1 VGELADIVRGKGH
14 GTMQVRVWGEGI
26 SRRALISGS
35 AALAGCAGLAAPA
48 AGEAARPRRVFD
60 AHCHVFNAADLPVYA
75 FAETTRGFDE
85 HPLLR
90 LLRPLLCSLTE
101 VVALVAPTPSEEIE
115 ILDGRAQPGP
125 FSIRARRIPAA
136 FLARGE
142 RDRDIDVV
150 TAALLNTGV
159 VPWGQPRCLERFD
172 KRNEL
177 TRGCSDTA
185 GVRKRRLGEEQSRR
199 DRVLALL
206 LRAQNE
212 APVARHR
219 AEWLLDD
226 TGAFGRLTR
235 WAVTLTRYRH
245 RLVDDLLSQ
254 YAAEGI
260 PDAVLAPSLID
271 YDYWLEDYGS
281 TEIRHQIA
289 VNERLVRRRGG
300 RVLPIVAFD
309 PWRHVLDV
317 LYNKWAPRH
326 GRGARVTAMEWVR
339 RAVMER
345 GFVGVKIYP
354 PMGFRP
360 LGNADLAGLNQQR
373 PGYRIGAW
381 EIFPH
386 ELIPPDCEGED
397 FWAENGLRKGGDS
410 WSLYDI
416 IGRKL
421 DESLAELFDFC
432 VRNQVPVMTHCRDS
446 QEPTTGYA
454 KRAHPQFWRR
464 VVETERWAGL
474 RLNLGHFGD
483 MYAMAAGP
491 SRDRAA
497 SWAWQ
502 VAALANKHPG
512 VYTDVGYFEPIM
524 IGDGEAAAA
533 RFFAEL
539 GAMRSGM
546 PALDRKIMFGSDY
559 HLTGL
564 NENHRVYFRRFAAAF
579 ARGDGDVGRE
589 DRFFFANAV
598 RYLGLEPG
606 GPAWA
611 RMAPFH
617 AANPAILA
625 ERRRLFRNV

>member
-1 VGELADIVRGKGH
+1 MPQSWR
-14 GTMQVRVWGEGI
+14 EGI
-26 SRRALISGS
+26 SRRALVAGS
-35 AALAGCAGLAAPA
+35 AALAGLAGVAAP
-48 AGEAARPRRVFD
+48 GSGQNSRPHRVFD
-60 AHCHVFNAADLPVYA
+60 AHCHIFNASDLPVYA

-101 VVALVAPTPSEEIE
+101 VVSLVAPTPSEEIE
-115 ILDGRAQPGP
+115 ILEGRVEPGPLSLRAQ
-125 FSIRARRIPAA
+125 RIPAA
-136 FLARGE
+136 FLTRSE

-150 TAALLNTGV
+150 TAAILNTGAA
-159 VPWGQPRCLERFD
+159 PWGQPRCLERFS

-177 TRGCSDTA
+177 TRGCSDQA
-185 GVRKRRLGEEQSRR
+185 GVRKRRLEDETHRR

-206 LRAQNE
+206 LRARND

-219 AEWLLDD
+219 AAWLLDD

-235 WAVTLTRYRH
+235 WAVTLTRHRY

-260 PDAVLAPSLID
+260 ADAVLAPSLID
-271 YDYWLEDYGS
+271 YDYWLQDYGS
-281 TEIRHQIA
+281 AELRHQIA
-289 VNERLVRRRGG
+289 VNERLVKRHKG
-300 RVLPIVAFD
+300 RLLPIVAFD
-309 PWRHVLDV
+309 PWRQVLDV
-317 LYNKWAPRH
+317 LYNEWAPRH
-326 GRGARVTAMEWVR
+326 GRGPRVTAMEWVR
-339 RAVMER
+339 RAVMDR

-360 LGNADLAGLNQQR
+360 AGNTDLAGLDNQR

-397 FWAENGLRKGGDS
+397 FWAANGLQKGGDP
-410 WSLYDI
+410 WRLYEV
-416 IGRKL
+416 IGRKIDAAL
-421 DESLAELFDFC
+421 GDLFDFC
-432 VRNQVPVMTHCRDS
+432 VRNNVPVMTHCRDS

-454 KRAHPQFWRR
+454 ERAHPRFWRR
-464 VVETERWAGL
+464 VVESDRWSKL

-491 SRDRAA
+491 SRARAS

-502 VAALANKHPG
+502 VAALADKHPG

-533 RFFAEL
+533 RFFAEVA
-539 GAMRSGM
+539 AMRGELGV
-546 PALDRKIMFGSDY
+546 LDRKIMFGTDY

-564 NENHRVYFRRFAAAF
+564 NENHRAYFSRFAAAF
-579 ARGDGDVGRE
+579 ARGDGDRIRQ

-611 RMAPFH
+611 RLAPFH
-617 AANPAILA
+617 AANPAIHA